1 LVPLIDLARSRS
13 ISLDL
18 GAQLMPDEHAKCAEF
33 LRHKTTLIAPGVF
46 AQNGVRCSTLRQYAG
61 EFVITLPKV
70 GSPLMAL
77 DCACS
82 PSMALDCE
90 RTTLL

>member
-1 LVPLIDLARSRS
+1 
-13 ISLDL
+13 
-18 GAQLMPDEHAKCAEF
+18 MPDEHAKCAEF

-77 DCACS
+77 DCGEFVITLPKVGSPLMALDCACS

>member
-1 LVPLIDLARSRS
+1 MALDGALDLVRSRS
-13 ISLDL
+13 ISFDL
-18 GAQLMPDEHAKCAEF
+18 VRSQLMPEEHAKCAEF

-46 AQNGVRCSTLRQYAG
+46 AQNGVGCSTLRQQAG

-77 DCACS
+77 DGA
-82 PSMALDCE
+82 
-90 RTTLL
+90 